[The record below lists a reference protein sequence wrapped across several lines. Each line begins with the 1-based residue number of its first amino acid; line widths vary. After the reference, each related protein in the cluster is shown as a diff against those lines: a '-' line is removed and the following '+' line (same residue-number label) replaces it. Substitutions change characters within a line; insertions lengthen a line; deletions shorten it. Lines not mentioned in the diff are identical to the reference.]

1 MRRTTAAVALAAAL
15 AGLTGCTMAPQPAH
29 DPTMTD
35 DDDVTATVVDQP
47 EGIMGK
53 GHVSYPDG
61 VNVAMS
67 KPESYTPSRT
77 AYTEQDRPYYVQ
89 IKVTVTNGSDERIDP
104 ILANVTAA
112 SGDTEA
118 VPVIDVEGNL
128 SSTPTT
134 DIRPGHKR
142 SWDVAFGVDDPDDL
156 TAEFALND
164 LVHDSAL
171 FMMDPKGE

>member
-15 AGLTGCTMAPQPAH
+15 AGLTGCTMPPQPAH
-29 DPTMTD
+29 DPTMTA

-53 GHVSYPDG
+53 GYVSYADG
-61 VNVAMS
+61 VNIAMS
-67 KPESYTPSRT
+67 KPESYTPSST
-77 AYTEQDRPYYVQ
+77 AYTDQDRPYYVR

-104 ILANVTAA
+104 ILASVTAA

-118 VPVIDVEGNL
+118 VPVIDTESGL
-128 SSTPTT
+128 TGAPTT

-171 FMMDPKGE
+171 FMLEPKG